1 VVNLR
6 RAVWACLAIGQ
17 VTVLLTGCDLTTLNE
32 QKPRVPD
39 PFDTVQN
46 TDLSPRYPQ
55 PVAQESG
62 AAAQTP
68 GSSYYGQEVSSDA
81 TGPASGEPGA
91 QPTATGDSYEL
102 NFENAAVSTVAKVIL
117 GDILKV
123 GYTIDPRVQGTVTIA
138 SGRPVPKNELVMVLE
153 NALRMSNVVLLPEAG
168 GGYRLIPSGDAQGAG
183 GVLSQ
188 GSNTEAGYGIS
199 VVPLRY
205 TSAQTILK
213 LLDSF
218 AIKPGMARADTG
230 HNMILVQ
237 GTTSERK
244 SAVETI
250 LSFDVDWMRG
260 QSVGIYPLESV
271 APEEMI
277 KELEK
282 IMENGDGGLDQ
293 SLVTLQ
299 PVARLNAVLVVARK
313 PNLLRQ
319 AALWI
324 KRLDKSDNAG
334 TAVHVYRLRYGDARQ
349 ITRVLSDLFGSRSQ
363 GLNSPV
369 NQLAPGAG
377 ATTATSTGNGIG
389 FPGSTGTQGGLAG
402 GASGAGGLGAL
413 SGTTGGT
420 GTGSAGL
427 QLGNLGSGFGNS
439 QNLANGTNPGSANI
453 SPGAFGNQN
462 NGGETS
468 VVLPG
473 MRIAADV
480 TNNSLVIYA
489 NQENYRLIVRA
500 VAQLD
505 RPQLQVAIHAT
516 IAEVTLN
523 NDLQFGVE
531 YYLQN
536 SAGSSAGFNSLIG
549 VGASTS
555 NNTSSSG
562 LSSTGTS
569 SSGGIISTPS
579 VSQALSAVLPGGNLI
594 LGPQSNPRIVIN
606 ALRAITDVK
615 VLSSPSV
622 VVLDN
627 QPATLL
633 VGDQVPVETA
643 SANVLAATT
652 ANSSTVVNS
661 INYINTGVI
670 LHVIP
675 RVNANGTVNLDVEQE
690 VSDVLSETAQTLTP
704 TVSQRQIK
712 SAIAVS
718 SGQTVLL
725 GGLISESQSRTR
737 SGIPV
742 LEELPGPIGNLFSTN
757 GRSTSRD
764 EVIIFIQP
772 EIIRNGVDAAKVA
785 EELRAKM
792 RGSANSA
799 FHPGP
804 SLYGDPRFAQ

>member
-1 VVNLR
+1 L
-6 RAVWACLAIGQ
+6 LA
-17 VTVLLTGCDLTTLNE
+17 GCDLTTLSD
-32 QKPRVPD
+32 QRQHVPD
-39 PFDTVQN
+39 PFDSVQN
-46 TDLSPRYPQ
+46 TDLTPRYPQ
-55 PVAQESG
+55 AVAQESG
-62 AAAQTP
+62 TSGRSEAT
-68 GSSYYGQEVSSDA
+68 SYYGQDDQAAQSA
-81 TGPASGEPGA
+81 QSGKPGA
-91 QPTATGDSYEL
+91 QPSPGGEGYEL

-138 SGRPVPKNELVMVLE
+138 SGRPVPKNELVLVLE
-153 NALRMSNVVLLPEAG
+153 NALRMSNVVLLPDAS

-183 GVLSQ
+183 GVLDQ
-188 GSNTEAGYGIS
+188 VNDTQAGYGIS

-218 AIKPGMARADTG
+218 AIKPGMARADTA

-237 GTTSERK
+237 GTGPERQ
-244 SAVETI
+244 SAVEAI
-250 LSFDVDWMRG
+250 LNFDVDWMRG

-277 KELEK
+277 KELDK
-282 IMENGDGGLDQ
+282 IMESGENGLDQ

-299 PVARLNAVLVVARK
+299 PVARLNAVLVVTRK
-313 PNLLRQ
+313 PHMLRQ

-334 TAVHVYRLRYGDARQ
+334 TSVHVYRLRYGDARQ
-349 ITRVLSDLFGSRSQ
+349 IARVLGDLFGSRSQ
-363 GLNSPV
+363 GLNSAA

-377 ATTATSTGNGIG
+377 ATSSTSSTGFGG
-389 FPGSTGTQGGLAG
+389 LGSTGTQGGIAG
-402 GASGAGGLGAL
+402 GTSLGGGLGGTT
-413 SGTTGGT
+413 SGTTGTGGT
-420 GTGSAGL
+420 AGI
-427 QLGNLGSGFGNS
+427 QLGNMGNGFGNT
-439 QNLANGTNPGSANI
+439 QNLSGGASPGSANI
-453 SPGAFGNQN
+453 AAGAFGNQN
-462 NGGETS
+462 NQGETS
-468 VVLPG
+468 IVLPG
-473 MRIAADV
+473 MRIAADLA
-480 TNNSLVIYA
+480 NNSLVIFA
-489 NQENYRLIVRA
+489 NQENYRLIEQTL
-500 VAQLD
+500 AQLD

-536 SAGSSAGFNSLIG
+536 NGGSSAGFNSLIG
-549 VGASTS
+549 TSNSSNNSSTS
-555 NNTSSSG
+555 STS
-562 LSSTGTS
+562 TTNP
-569 SSGGIISTPS
+569 TTA
-579 VSQALSAVLPGGNLI
+579 VTSQALSAVLPGGNLI

-606 ALRAITDVK
+606 ALRTITDVK
-615 VLSSPSV
+615 VVSSPSV

-627 QPATLL
+627 QDATLL

-652 ANSSTVVNS
+652 STSSTVVNS

-670 LHVIP
+670 LHVVP
-675 RVNANGTVNLDVEQE
+675 RVSANGTVVLNVEQE
-690 VSDVLSETAQTLTP
+690 VSDVAAGTTSQTLTP
-704 TVSQRQIK
+704 TVSQRQLK
-712 SAIAVS
+712 SSIAVA

-725 GGLISESQSRTR
+725 GGLISETQSRTR
-737 SGIPV
+737 AGIPM
-742 LEELPGPIGNLFSTN
+742 LEELPGPLGNLFSTN
-757 GRSTSRD
+757 DRSTSRD
-764 EVIIFIQP
+764 ELIIFIEP

-785 EELRAKM
+785 EELRAKL
-792 RGSANSA
+792 RGSADSA